1 MSPPFSTRKVKE
13 FDTLRKIKKLCGR
26 SALLALAFLFFWQV
40 AALAAQL
47 TAVRFGSGVERERIV
62 FEMSAIPPYEAKTS
76 ADGKQVVIEFT
87 GLSDG
92 VRVKP
97 ATRGEVIRRVSY
109 QKAGKNLRV
118 VIDLAEPADYEIK
131 TLHKP
136 ERIYINFQ
144 KYYERRIEE
153 VKAPGLRLTK
163 YLRRDGRGLLTAYL
177 LDVDPLR
184 YNLVPALANGEVQGR
199 ATVSDIAA
207 DLGAMAAI
215 NASYFD
221 ATGAIL
227 GVLRMDGALA
237 GTTYFTRS
245 ALGIRQS
252 GTAFVAPVHYNASVQ
267 IGRVS
272 RYVSGV
278 NIDRGEDALILYNRL
293 FAATTGTN
301 EYGRELIVRGGKV
314 TAIRKANSP
323 IPADGYVLSLH
334 GAAKDAFARVKV
346 GDAVTLTEDFG
357 ARWLRV
363 PNIIGAGPTLV
374 KGGRVAVNAKEEQ
387 FPSDIAVGR
396 APRTG
401 VAILSNRHILLAVV
415 DGRQASSIGCT
426 LEEFAELLVQFGAKE
441 AVNFDGGGSSEMVV
455 GDVIVSS
462 PSDGDERPVGSAL
475 AVLRK

>member
-1 MSPPFSTRKVKE
+1 M
-13 FDTLRKIKKLCGR
+13 LGIKRLSGR
-26 SALLALAFLFFWQV
+26 SALLALAFLFFWQA

-62 FEMSAIPPYEAKTS
+62 FEMSALPAYKAQTS
-76 ADGKQVVIEFT
+76 ADGKQIVIEFT

-92 VRVKP
+92 ARIKP

-109 QKAGKNLRV
+109 EKAGKNLRV
-118 VIDLAEPADYEIK
+118 VIDLAEPVDYEIK

-144 KYYERRIEE
+144 KNYEIRTDE
-153 VKAPGLRLTK
+153 VKAPGLVLTK
-163 YLRRDGRGLLTAYL
+163 YVRRDGRGLLTAYL

-184 YNLVPALANGEVQGR
+184 YDLVPALGNGQVRGR
-199 ATVSDIAA
+199 ATVSNISD

-215 NASYFD
+215 NANYFD
-221 ATGAIL
+221 TTGEIL
-227 GVLRMDGALA
+227 GVLRLDGELA

-245 ALGIRQS
+245 ALGLRP
-252 GTAFVAPVHYNASVQ
+252 GGAAFVAPVYYNATVR
-267 IGRVS
+267 IGKVS
-272 RYVSGV
+272 RDVSGV
-278 NIDRGEDALILYNRL
+278 NIARGEDALVLYNHL

-301 EYGRELIVRGGKV
+301 EFGREFIVRGGRV
-314 TAIRKANSP
+314 TAIRPANSP
-323 IPADGYVLSLH
+323 IPADGYVISLH
-334 GAAKDAFARVKV
+334 GASKDAFARVKV
-346 GDAVTLTEDFG
+346 GDTVTLTEDFG
-357 ARWLRV
+357 PQWINV

-387 FPSDIAVGR
+387 FPADIAVGR

-401 VAILSNRHILLAVV
+401 VAVLSNRHLLLAVA

-426 LEEFAELLVQFGAKE
+426 LEEFAELLLKFGAKE

-455 GDVIVSS
+455 GGVIVNS
-462 PSDGDERPVGSAL
+462 PSDGDERLVGSAL
-475 AVLRK
+475 AVLQK

>member
-1 MSPPFSTRKVKE
+1 MLGMKRFA
-13 FDTLRKIKKLCGR
+13 GR
-26 SALLALAFLFFWQV
+26 SALLALAFLFFWQA

-47 TAVRFGSGVERERIV
+47 TSVRFGSGVERERIV
-62 FEMSAIPPYEAKTS
+62 FEMSALASYKAKTS
-76 ADGKQVVIEFT
+76 ADGKQVIIEFT
-87 GLSDG
+87 DLSDG
-92 VRVKP
+92 VRIKP
-97 ATRGEVIRRVSY
+97 ATRGEIIQRVSY
-109 QKAGKNLRV
+109 EKAGKNLRV
-118 VIDLAEPADYEIK
+118 VIDLTEAAAYEIK

-144 KYYERRIEE
+144 KHYEIRTDE
-153 VKAPGLRLTK
+153 VKAPGLVLTK
-163 YLRRDGRGLLTAYL
+163 YVRQDGRGLLTAYF

-184 YNLVPALANGEVQGR
+184 YDLVPALANGQVRGR
-199 ATVSDIAA
+199 GTVSEIAD

-221 ATGAIL
+221 TTGAIF
-227 GVLRMDGALA
+227 GVLRMDGELA

-245 ALGIRQS
+245 ALGLRR
-252 GTAFVAPVHYNASVQ
+252 GGAAFVAPVHYNASVQ
-267 IGRVS
+267 IGKVS
-272 RYVSGV
+272 RGVSGV
-278 NIDRGEDALILYNRL
+278 NITRGEDALILYNNL
-293 FAATTGTN
+293 FAATTETN
-301 EYGRELIVRGGKV
+301 EFGREFIVRGGKV
-314 TAIRKANSP
+314 TAIRTANSP
-323 IPADGYVLSLH
+323 IPEDGYVISLH

-357 ARWLRV
+357 PKWVGV

-374 KGGRVAVNAKEEQ
+374 KRGRVAVNAKEEQ

-401 VAILSNRHILLAVV
+401 VAVLSNRHLLLAVV

-426 LEEFAELLVQFGAKE
+426 LEEFAELLTKFGAKE

-455 GDVIVSS
+455 GGAIVNS